1 LNRIGDLRKRY
12 KSAPFDVSTYIVH
25 MSNQKRTLTVLVV
38 AIAALAVAGVGFG
51 MVSGQI
57 LSEETYY
64 EEEFENLSHINPED
78 YALEEMDEA
87 YYIGAWDNGRDSYR
101 NRHRAYSEVNRL
113 SPGGERMWKNN
124 LANHRGNMYVE
135 GMALIDEG
143 SKLAALDRRHSRLHL
158 VESSTG
164 DPIWEL
170 STGANHLRATS
181 DGKLVTIDRSN
192 RFEVWET
199 EVNESTGVPDQ
210 LVDVNFDYNPRFT
223 KIHPDGDKLFYGG
236 QAGAGMI
243 NISDGETL
251 WHIEQSDPTSDVD
264 GTVTAGAVEPN
275 SGNVFFYD
283 HGAETFKELNVNGE
297 LVATYEDSSGGS
309 HRTMHIGPR
318 GYIYSHS
325 DNGEVHKFSQTFS
338 EEWAIDVGDA
348 PRSYADTLTVT
359 ANQKVMT
366 GDDTGDFY
374 KIDGETGDIEWTW
387 NSGRDGWQSSAALHS
402 LNENWGFPNYEGQ
415 PDTIDASEFDS
426 ISGYSGPAY
435 ETGFWSSQGEKTLSA
450 TGDITKTFSESA
462 ITEDGVRNVYVIA
475 TIETGDQPVDA
486 SINQFGQEVGS
497 GSISGNS
504 RSEMTVEF
512 SPQTH
517 EFDYT
522 LSSDTAF
529 EIVDLKLVTLQETT
543 EGDPLSA
550 EGPVVLDADQGYD
563 RTVGVLV
570 SALDI
575 STTHLLIIIMIALV
589 VGFMVFTY
597 TKSVRGQE
605 LAQSLLFGAIIA
617 GIVIIGVVPT
627 FNLASWVFTGDID
640 RAPLANPALEAE
652 PPTYYSTEFQDGTMN
667 GWEFDYQRSSGE
679 ARPVSVG
686 DSFNLDFSGT
696 PTDAGAVRHDEHIS
710 LGNALDTGFVDV
722 RGIASG
728 QSGLVGPV
736 HETTLNMRVYVT
748 EDGNL
753 ESSDMLDPSTNYV
766 RQEGDNIDT
775 FVQNHEHAVAVE
787 EVALSFNG
795 EVVTNDHM
803 VTFPLEGEYVHVELV
818 ASDNRDDV
826 AAEAQLAHVRIGATV
841 EGIGEQGE

>member
-1 LNRIGDLRKRY
+1 
-12 KSAPFDVSTYIVH
+12 

-64 EEEFENLSHINPED
+64 EEEFENTSHVDPDQYE
-78 YALEEMDEA
+78 LEEMDEMFFGGTRENDA
-87 YYIGAWDNGRDSYR
+87 RVALYRVTNDGSGHLWRTRTNNNGRIAGIAVIDDGSMVAHTDTDRNELRMRRADTGELVWSVSDS
-101 NRHRAYSEVNRL
+101 
-113 SPGGERMWKNN
+113 
-124 LANHRGNMYVE
+124 
-135 GMALIDEG
+135 
-143 SKLAALDRRHSRLHL
+143 SR
-158 VESSTG
+158 
-164 DPIWEL
+164 
-170 STGANHLRATS
+170 HLRATS
-181 DGKLVTIDRSN
+181 DGKLITSSAGGRVSAYSK
-192 RFEVWET
+192 
-199 EVNESTGVPDQ
+199 EVNESTGDPDQ
-210 LVDVNFDYNPRFT
+210 YWQVNINPDIRFT
-223 KIHPDGDKLFYGG
+223 KIHPDGDKMYYGG
-236 QAGAGMI
+236 HAGVGLL
-243 NISDGETL
+243 NLSDGSSL
-251 WHIEQSDPTSDVD
+251 WHIDQSNPTSDAEGSIFSGAIEPDSGDLFYHDRGDKMFKRVD
-264 GTVTAGAVEPN
+264 D
-275 SGNVFFYD
+275 SGS
-283 HGAETFKELNVNGE
+283 
-297 LVATYEDSSGGS
+297 LVAEYPDSTGNDYYS
-309 HRTMHIGPR
+309 TMHIGPR
-318 GYIYSHS
+318 GYIFAHG
-325 DNGEVHKFSQTFS
+325 DDAVHKFSQTFS
-338 EEWAIDVGDA
+338 EEWAHDVGNN
-348 PRSYADTLTVT
+348 PRADVDTMTVD
-359 ANQKVMT
+359 ANQNVYT
-366 GDDTGDFY
+366 GTSTNGGRWY
-374 KIDGETGDIEWTW
+374 KIDGETGDLKWRYRP
-387 NSGRDGWQSSAALHS
+387 GSSNNDETPGTGALNS
-402 LNENWGFPNYEGQ
+402 LNENFGFPNYQGQ
-415 PDTIDASEFDS
+415 PDTQDASELDS
-426 ISGYSGPAY
+426 IDGFSGAVYNP
-435 ETGFWSSQGEKTLSA
+435 GFWSTQSEPTLSA
-450 TGDITKTFSESA
+450 AGDITRSFSESA

-475 TIETGDQPVDA
+475 TVETGNEPVDA
-486 SINQFGQEVGS
+486 SIRQFGQEVGS

-504 RSEMTVEF
+504 RSELTVEF
-512 SPQTH
+512 EPQTH

-543 EGDPLSA
+543 EGDPLTA

-563 RTVGVLV
+563 RTVGVLI

-575 STTHLLIIIMIALV
+575 STTHLLIIVMIALV

-617 GIVIIGVVPT
+617 GVVIIGVVPT

-667 GWEFDYQRSSGE
+667 GWQFDYQRSSGE

-686 DSFNLDFSGT
+686 ETFNLDFSGT
-696 PTDAGAVRHDEHIS
+696 PNEAGAVRYDEHIS

-736 HETTLNMRVYVT
+736 HETTMNMRVYVT

-753 ESSDMLDPSTNYV
+753 ESGDMLDPDTNYV
-766 RQEGDNIDT
+766 REEGDNIDT

-803 VTFPLEGEYVHVELV
+803 VTFPLEGEYVHVVLV